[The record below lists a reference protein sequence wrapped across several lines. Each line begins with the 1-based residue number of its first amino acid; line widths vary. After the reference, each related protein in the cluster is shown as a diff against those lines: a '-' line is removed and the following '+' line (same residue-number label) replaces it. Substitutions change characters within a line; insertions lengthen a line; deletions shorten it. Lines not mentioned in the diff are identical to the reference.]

1 MSLKI
6 LVSAGEASGDR
17 YAAGV
22 VAALRR
28 QRPDA
33 DFFGCTGLEMR
44 AAGVR
49 TVVDAASL
57 SVVGLVEVLHHIPR
71 IYGEY
76 RKLIA
81 AAERERPDLAI
92 LTDSPDFHLR
102 LARQLHRRGIPVY
115 YLVAPQAWAWREGR
129 VRQLQRNV
137 RELHCIFP
145 FEENFFRQCGVDAY
159 YIGHPLARIIG
170 PRFSREDFF
179 RKHRIPGDRPLITL
193 CPGSRRGEIARH
205 LPTLRDAV
213 GRIAA
218 RRACTFL
225 LAAPAGTAER
235 FGSGFFD
242 ALTGDGTVKM
252 TEGETW
258 DAMAHSTVTLAAS
271 GTVTMEAALLGA
283 PMVTFYKVTPVSW
296 VLGKLLVKVP
306 YFSMVNL
313 VAGRKVVAEL
323 IQQDMTGQGL
333 ATETL
338 RLLDSPESVAKMKE
352 ELAAVRS
359 ALQTGHDPMEESARR
374 VLASIKEE
382 VR

>member
-1 MSLKI
+1 MPLKI

-28 QRPDA
+28 QCPEA

-81 AAERERPDLAI
+81 VAESERPDLAI

-145 FEENFFRQCGVDAY
+145 FEEGFFRQRGVNAY
-159 YIGHPLARIIG
+159 YIGHPLARVIG
-170 PRFSREDFF
+170 PRLSREEFF

-193 CPGSRRGEIARH
+193 CPGSRRGEIGRH

-213 GRIAA
+213 SRIAA

-235 FGSGFFD
+235 FGPGFFD
-242 ALTGDGTVKM
+242 PLTGDGAVKM
-252 TEGETW
+252 AEGETW

-296 VLGKLLVKVP
+296 ALGKMLVKVP

-323 IQQDMTGQGL
+323 IQQDMTGPAL

-338 RLLDSPESVAKMKE
+338 RLLDSPDSVAKMKE

-359 ALQTGHDPMEESARR
+359 ALETGHDPMEESAGRI
-374 VLASIKEE
+374 LSSIKEE